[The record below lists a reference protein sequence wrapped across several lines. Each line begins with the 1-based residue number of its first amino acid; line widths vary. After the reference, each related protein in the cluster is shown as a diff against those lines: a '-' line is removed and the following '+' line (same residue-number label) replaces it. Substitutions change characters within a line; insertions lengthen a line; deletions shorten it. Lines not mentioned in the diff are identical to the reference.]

1 MNAIATARAF
11 VDAEREYAAADP
23 DADGVQAYAAR
34 FWSSEGRR
42 DGLYW
47 PTKEGAPE
55 SPMGPLVG
63 EAVDEG
69 YAVRAAGEGPR
80 PYHGYYF
87 KILTAQG
94 SQAPGG
100 AKSYLKDGRLTA
112 GVALLAWPATY
123 GNSGIM
129 SFQVNQR
136 GLVYQADLGEDTATA
151 AAAIDVYNPG
161 AGWEPVVD

>member
-1 MNAIATARAF
+1 MVTT
-11 VDAEREYAAADP
+11 
-23 DADGVQAYAAR
+23 
-34 FWSSEGRR
+34 S
-42 DGLYW
+42 
-47 PTKEGAPE
+47 
-55 SPMGPLVG
+55 
-63 EAVDEG
+63 
-69 YAVRAAGEGPR
+69 
-80 PYHGYYF
+80 

-161 AGWEPVVD
+161 AGWESVVD